1 MKPLRLQ
8 PVYIKTIWAGHTL
21 HDIRSLPEE
30 GIGIAREVCAYKN
43 SENLIAEGEYQG
55 KSIKELIQEHHE
67 ELMGRDDSNQLI
79 RAAYIDAIEDLSI
92 QVHPKE
98 TDAAI
103 LGDYEKSESWY
114 IVDAKEGASIVAGTT
129 TTDKAVLKKAIEEGT
144 LEKYIQR
151 IPVKKGDFA
160 LIPAGLLHAC
170 GKDMLAIEIGS
181 FGGITYRLYDYG
193 RPRPLDLEK
202 GFAVLDCDEAC
213 SMTHHP
219 LPDKPCNQRNT
230 GVDHTLFHV
239 DVIDIAK
246 EGLFETNNQYHVI
259 VCVDGSGVVECKG
272 EAFALNYTQTLLI
285 PASAKQ
291 YRIKGNLRILQ
302 GWKP

>member
-103 LGDYEKSESWY
+103 LG
-114 IVDAKEGASIVAGTT
+114 
-129 TTDKAVLKKAIEEGT
+129 
-144 LEKYIQR
+144 
-151 IPVKKGDFA
+151 
-160 LIPAGLLHAC
+160 GL
-170 GKDMLAIEIGS
+170 
-181 FGGITYRLYDYG
+181 
-193 RPRPLDLEK
+193 
-202 GFAVLDCDEAC
+202 
-213 SMTHHP
+213 
-219 LPDKPCNQRNT
+219 
-230 GVDHTLFHV
+230 
-239 DVIDIAK
+239 
-246 EGLFETNNQYHVI
+246 
-259 VCVDGSGVVECKG
+259 
-272 EAFALNYTQTLLI
+272 
-285 PASAKQ
+285 
-291 YRIKGNLRILQ
+291 
-302 GWKP
+302 